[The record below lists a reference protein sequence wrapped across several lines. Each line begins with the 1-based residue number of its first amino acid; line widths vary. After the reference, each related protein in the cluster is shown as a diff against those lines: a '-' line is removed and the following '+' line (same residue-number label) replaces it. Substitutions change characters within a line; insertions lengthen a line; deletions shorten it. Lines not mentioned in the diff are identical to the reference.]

1 MVMSGGGSTDSN
13 DPDRE
18 VEVLDWSYQNHTDGL
33 LRGGKHCGSSFKRA
47 ILDNAD
53 LTEGDFTNC
62 DFSKASMVGAD
73 LMKSAFDGADFR
85 NADLRKARNCKMGGA
100 DLRGIRGRYAIWQ
113 GSDWWNAKLN
123 EDLEKVLAKK
133 WPRPKSE

>member
-13 DPDRE
+13 DPDKE
-18 VEVLDWSYQNHTDGL
+18 SEVLDWSYQNHTDGL

-62 DFSKASMVGAD
+62 DFSLAVLRVGRNRL
-73 LMKSAFDGADFR
+73 LMG
-85 NADLRKARNCKMGGA
+85 L
-100 DLRGIRGRYAIWQ
+100 I
-113 GSDWWNAKLN
+113 
-123 EDLEKVLAKK
+123 LEMPTYVKHA
-133 WPRPKSE
+133 